1 MQRTNASV
9 LFAPAFDSKKLF
21 IIMIIVAVTLIVDT
35 EIGTISDMIPE
46 QLSSYGGIAGFVA
59 MWMIFVVT
67 QYYVLA
73 YIKKSNKESRAKVRY
88 VSLTHG
94 IVTIAQFVLGGVF
107 ALVILQIFI
116 SHAYNATM
124 LYASISIS
132 YGLWIVTLG
141 LLARAFFLGT
151 DYQIKI

>member
-1 MQRTNASV
+1 MRRTNASV

-73 YIKKSNKESRAKVRY
+73 YIK
-88 VSLTHG
+88 
-94 IVTIAQFVLGGVF
+94 
-107 ALVILQIFI
+107 
-116 SHAYNATM
+116 
-124 LYASISIS
+124 
-132 YGLWIVTLG
+132 
-141 LLARAFFLGT
+141 
-151 DYQIKI
+151 